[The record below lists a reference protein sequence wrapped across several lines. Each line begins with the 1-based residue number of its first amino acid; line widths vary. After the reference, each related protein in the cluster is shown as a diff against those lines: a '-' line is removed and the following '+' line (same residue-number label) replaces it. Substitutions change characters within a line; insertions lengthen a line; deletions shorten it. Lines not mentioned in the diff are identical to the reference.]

1 VKSTID
7 HQRTSFSDYYGRPKY
22 QNLFRWIDHRKVHII
37 QRELANLEPG
47 ATVVDLGCG
56 AGSILA
62 RTTRDHDFAV
72 ATDHDPVLLATAKL
86 TGSKPVQLDLDADL
100 PLASASVDVVLSTD
114 VIEHI
119 VEPNRALAEMCRV
132 MRPGGTV
139 IVFTPP
145 YDSARWNIA
154 EWLHRL
160 ITRRP
165 ADHISPF
172 TRESLTW
179 WIGRY
184 FVDCRLGR
192 VNWNLS
198 MYAIARK
205 KVG

>member
-1 VKSTID
+1 MKSTID
-7 HQRTSFSDYYGRPKY
+7 HQRPSFSDYYGLPKY

-37 QRELANLEPG
+37 QRELATLEPG

-62 RTTRDHDFAV
+62 RTRRDHDFAV
-72 ATDHDPVLLATAKL
+72 AADHDPVLLATAKL
-86 TGSKPVQLDLDADL
+86 TGSKAVLLDLDADL
-100 PLASASVDVVLSTD
+100 PLASSSIDVVLCTD
-114 VIEHI
+114 VIEHV
-119 VEPNRALAEMCRV
+119 VEPGKALTEMNRVL
-132 MRPGGTV
+132 RPGGTV

-145 YDSARWNIA
+145 YDSALWNIA

-172 TRESLTW
+172 TRESLGW

-205 KVG
+205 KVD

>member
-1 VKSTID
+1 MKSAIED
-7 HQRTSFSDYYGRPKY
+7 QRTSFSDYYGRPKY
-22 QNLFRWIDHRKVHII
+22 ENLFRWIDHRKVHII
-37 QRELANLEPG
+37 QREFAALPPG
-47 ATVVDLGCG
+47 ATIVDLGCG
-56 AGSILA
+56 PGSILA
-62 RTTRDHDFAV
+62 RTTRDQDFAV
-72 ATDHDPVLLATAKL
+72 AADHDPLLLATAKGAGA
-86 TGSKPVQLDLDADL
+86 TPVLLDLDGDL
-100 PLASASVDVVLSTD
+100 PLASASIDVVLCTD

-119 VEPNRALAEMCRV
+119 VEPKRALEEMSRV
-132 MRPGGTV
+132 LRPGGTV

-145 YDSARWNIA
+145 YDSMHWNFA
-154 EWLHRL
+154 EWMHRL

-205 KVG
+205 RVG

>member
-1 VKSTID
+1 MKSTID

-22 QNLFRWIDHRKVHII
+22 QNLFRWIDHRKVHIS
-37 QRELANLEPG
+37 QRELATLESG

-119 VEPNRALAEMCRV
+119 VEPKKL
-132 MRPGGTV
+132 
-139 IVFTPP
+139 
-145 YDSARWNIA
+145 
-154 EWLHRL
+154 L
-160 ITRRP
+160 
-165 ADHISPF
+165 
-172 TRESLTW
+172 
-179 WIGRY
+179 
-184 FVDCRLGR
+184 VDPTSHYL
-192 VNWNLS
+192 
-198 MYAIARK
+198 
-205 KVG
+205 